1 MVSNRNSSK
10 ADVEIDLFPKLFLM
24 LVQVVVSLSG
34 PILADFSTNN
44 KHGSS
49 VYLKLNFCTS
59 AQWESALEVRGQ
71 IEHSS
76 NYFTIW
82 KITKSPPNLNGFV
95 FRKKNAS
102 VLLHLSSSFNI
113 KKVQIWP
120 RKFPLCSGGPET
132 SPDVTWTCS
141 NNLYLTQQQ
150 YCSGLEKLGQNR
162 DFWTKFEKTLQKSN
176 LVQELFTVLEK
187 LQLKTFVLCRKGQ
200 LLLST
205 DKLLQV

>member
-1 MVSNRNSSK
+1 MVSTRNSSK
-10 ADVEIDLFPKLFLM
+10 ADVEIHLFPKLFLM

-82 KITKSPPNLNGFV
+82 NDV
-95 FRKKNAS
+95 V
-102 VLLHLSSSFNI
+102 VLLLIAEEWKH
-113 KKVQIWP
+113 
-120 RKFPLCSGGPET
+120 ET
-132 SPDVTWTCS
+132 VCTVS
-141 NNLYLTQQQ
+141 QQ
-150 YCSGLEKLGQNR
+150 
-162 DFWTKFEKTLQKSN
+162 
-176 LVQELFTVLEK
+176 
-187 LQLKTFVLCRKGQ
+187 
-200 LLLST
+200 
-205 DKLLQV
+205 